1 MNQQNDIYIFDN
13 RDRKALEARLM
24 ELSDLF
30 WDLFEQKRLAAILPD
45 RTSSSEI
52 PVARGS
58 NSGERK
64 ILAY

>member
-13 RDRKALEARLM
+13 RDKMALEARLM

-30 WDLFEQKRLAAILPD
+30 WDLFEQKRLAAILPE
-45 RTSSSEI
+45 RSSSEI
-52 PVARGS
+52 STVRSS